1 MKKLNILP
9 KIFIQT
15 FSLIGA
21 IIILIHLS
29 VFFLFPKTYLDSRK
43 VEIKNK
49 ADEISAKFKGKS
61 PDYIKQTLEFYSD
74 TGTVKA
80 FIKDGNESDK
90 IKIKN
95 NVNIDLKSRN
105 NSIII
110 EERAIKSKDGKKIYL
125 QFVSTADMQ
134 KDAKDLSLKF
144 LPYSLLIS
152 LLFSAV
158 VSFVYAKSIKNNI
171 KEIKDVTDKMMT
183 LDKDTRLKVNSEDE
197 VGQLKEQINDLYTTL
212 LRTIDDLELK
222 NQEILRLEKVKY
234 DFFKGASHEL
244 KTPLASL
251 KVILENMKYNIGK
264 YKNRDMYLDDC
275 IDIVDGLTG
284 NISQILSVYAIE
296 NMKDDEETLNINDVL
311 ENVLRKYEILA
322 NQKQIQI
329 NNCLSDEKIYIGK
342 PALNIILSNLISNA
356 VKYSD
361 APATIDIKSDEDWL
375 CIKNT
380 CKGKHLLNTDKLT
393 EAKFDFNSETG
404 SGLGLYIV
412 DNLLSNYKIQYK
424 VLQNNDKFVFMIRLQ
439 H

>member
-43 VEIKNK
+43 VEIRNK
-49 ADEISAKFKGKS
+49 ADEIFAKFNGKS
-61 PDYIKQTLEFYSD
+61 IEYIKQTLEFYSD

-80 FIKDGNESDK
+80 FIKDGNEPDK

-110 EERAIKSKDGKKIYL
+110 EERRIKSKDGKKIYL

-171 KEIKDVTDKMMT
+171 KEIKDVTDRMMT

-212 LRTIDDLELK
+212 LRAIDDLELK

-296 NMKDDEETLNINDVL
+296 NMKDDEEILNVNDVL
-311 ENVLRKYEILA
+311 ENVLRRYEILA
-322 NQKQIQI
+322 NQKHIHI

-361 APATIDIKSDEDWL
+361 APGIIDIKSDEDWL

-380 CKGKHLLNTDKLT
+380 CKEKHLLNTDKLT